1 MHGPQSLLTPHP
13 LGVTNDGK
21 AQRCGIVPYE
31 GTVVPKVL
39 VADDNSNIPRMVTD
53 ALKDQGIEV
62 IAVGHG
68 EAAVRKLAD
77 VKPDLILADVFMPV
91 RNGYEVC
98 EFVKKDERFAHIPV
112 VLLVGAFDPVDQ
124 HEVKRVQADGL
135 LKKPFA
141 PLDDLKQMVSTMLAK
156 SAEAQAAGAAK
167 APVTPPGETVE
178 LSPAEM
184 QQLTHGA
191 AVQEMG
197 VAPPIVIEETV
208 EEPTM
213 ARKPLEFEAGEQPVA
228 FEGFGTPVAEIR
240 AEEEEEGEEEEE
252 EGEEEE
258 EVAEVGE
265 SAFASGGFDQIETA
279 RSGAAEP
286 AGVTEYAAPT
296 ETMPPAPAI
305 EEQPAAPQYG
315 GIEVP
320 PREPAPDE
328 PPIAVSFE
336 PSSEELEIVREETAS
351 SASPYVSTAPPP
363 ELASS
368 TQEFMDAAV
377 PASEITRSSFD
388 DTAIMEAV
396 KPEEIAAAARRAE
409 ERART
414 AAEAAVQETVEEIP
428 SASFSEVKEM
438 PVSEFGVPSMAE
450 AAAPAAIAGAA
461 AIGYSALSTPPAEV
475 EEAPARPPLEWIKAP
490 PPPAEEAEPES
501 STVFVAPAE
510 AAAQPRPM
518 FTGKTD
524 ALSRPHVDE
533 GLVDAVADRV
543 IEKIHGGIL
552 NKLTKDILR
561 PIIEALIAQELDKK
575 P

>member
-1 MHGPQSLLTPHP
+1 
-13 LGVTNDGK
+13 
-21 AQRCGIVPYE
+21 
-31 GTVVPKVL
+31 
-39 VADDNSNIPRMVTD
+39 MVTD

-68 EAAVRKLAD
+68 EAAVRKLPE

-156 SAEAQAAGAAK
+156 SAAAQAAPSAK
-167 APVTPPGETVE
+167 PPATPPAETVE
-178 LSPAEM
+178 LTPAEM
-184 QQLTHGA
+184 QQITRGGA
-191 AVQEMG
+191 AQEMA
-197 VAPPIVIEETV
+197 VPPPIVIEETV
-208 EEPTM
+208 EELTM
-213 ARKPLEFEAGEQPVA
+213 ARKPLEFAAGEQPVA
-228 FEGFGTPVAEIR
+228 FDGFGTPVAEIR
-240 AEEEEEGEEEEE
+240 AEEEEGESEEEE

-258 EVAEVGE
+258 EAAEVGE

-279 RSGAAEP
+279 PSGVAEP
-286 AGVTEYAAPT
+286 AGVPEYAAPT
-296 ETMPPAPAI
+296 EAVPPAPAI
-305 EEQPAAPQYG
+305 EEQPGPPQYG

-328 PPIAVSFE
+328 PPIAVTFE
-336 PSSEELEIVREETAS
+336 SSSEELEIVREETPSGVS
-351 SASPYVSTAPPP
+351 SYVSEAPPQ

-368 TQEFMDAAV
+368 AQEFMDATV
-377 PASEITRSSFD
+377 PPSEITRSSFD

-409 ERART
+409 ERARA
-414 AAEAAVQETVEEIP
+414 AAETAVQETVEEIP
-428 SASFSEVKEM
+428 SGSFSEVKEM
-438 PVSEFGVPSMAE
+438 PASEFGVPSMTE
-450 AAAPAAIAGAA
+450 AAAPAAVAGAA

-475 EEAPARPPLEWIKAP
+475 PEPLARPPLEWIKAP
-490 PPPAEEAEPES
+490 PPPAEEIAPES
-501 STVFVAPAE
+501 STVFAAPME
-510 AAAQPRPM
+510 PAAPERPM

-533 GLVDAVADRV
+533 ELVEAVADRV
-543 IEKIHGGIL
+543 LEQIQGGIL
-552 NKLTKDILR
+552 DKLTKDILR